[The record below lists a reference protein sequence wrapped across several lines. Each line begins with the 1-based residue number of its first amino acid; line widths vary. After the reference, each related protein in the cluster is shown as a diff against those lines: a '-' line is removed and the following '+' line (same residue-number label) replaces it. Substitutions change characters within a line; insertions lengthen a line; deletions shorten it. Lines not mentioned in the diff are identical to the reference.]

1 MICEEPFG
9 SNYCFWC
16 LNILQTFELIDVCFF
31 MFIKK
36 RPRTWRSF
44 DSYIVQFSKVIAVLR
59 RLVYLT
65 KLTRACQGLFSEELN
80 NSSHPHQK
88 TYPVSF
94 QGPLQCPVPDGLIS
108 ISQITTSVNYFFTF
122 FDKIYTGS
130 ISIVTI
136 IKDLIIYKSTL
147 RHVYISFCAGC
158 LHYLFS
164 NTKSTATR
172 TIALAPT
179 RACIFPK
186 SLPAASANSLVCAAI

>member
-1 MICEEPFG
+1 MRVTLRF
-9 SNYCFWC
+9 
-16 LNILQTFELIDVCFF
+16 LQTWFSAYLA
-31 MFIKK
+31 FIRFLHCSVFKGH
-36 RPRTWRSF
+36 
-44 DSYIVQFSKVIAVLR
+44 R
-59 RLVYLT
+59 RLAT
-65 KLTRACQGLFSEELN
+65 ACISYQTHKSLSRTFFGRIEQFFT
-80 NSSHPHQK
+80 SSQK
-88 TYPVSF
+88 NIF
-94 QGPLQCPVPDGLIS
+94 RLCQGPLQCPVPDGLIS

-130 ISIVTI
+130 ISIITI
-136 IKDLIIYKSTL
+136 IKDLIIYKNTL